1 MGTGQAAGGDPQDW
15 EGQPCAQGCHPNLL
29 FAWSLGLA
37 VLSWLAIPCA
47 LCLCLFL
54 FLSLS
59 LPLFLCLSL
68 FLSLFLSVPL
78 SNLTMPSNST

>member
-1 MGTGQAAGGDPQDW
+1 MGTGQAAGRDPQDW
-15 EGQPCAQGCHPNLL
+15 EGQPCAEGCHPNLL
-29 FAWSLGLA
+29 FARWLGLA

-59 LPLFLCLSL
+59 LPLFLCLSVSVSVSIS
-68 FLSLFLSVPL
+68 LSLSLCASV
-78 SNLTMPSNST
+78 